1 MSYKLQGY
9 DLEYANKFLNKFGDV
24 ILNELISHAQ
34 IILCDL
40 KMGALH
46 ANNFDDYLKKQPECG
61 KFLLKIVVDN
71 MAANLKDDSEESE
84 SESETPS
91 K

>member
-1 MSYKLQGY
+1 MSYKLKGD

-40 KMGALH
+40 KLGAVH

-61 KFLLKIVVDN
+61 KFLLRLVVNN
-71 MAANLKDDSEESE
+71 MAANLQGEDSPEE
-84 SESETPS
+84 